1 MDLTTATIKAE
12 SDDASASAPAG
23 PATGVLPLLALIAGT
38 AVATI
43 YYNQPIL
50 GLIDRAFGGQTLAP
64 TLIPTATLGGYALGI
79 VLLVPL
85 GDRYPRRRLIAVQLA
100 CLSLAC
106 ILAAMAPN
114 LATLGLACV
123 AIGLFATAAQHAV
136 PMAAEL
142 APDSRRGRT
151 VGFVMTGL
159 LLGIVLARTV
169 SGIVG
174 DHLGWRAIFWMAAAL
189 AAVFTALAASF
200 LPSTRPTEE
209 HSYAQL
215 LASLVALTRRHAT
228 LRHSAIIQGCLFGA
242 FNAFWTSLVFLLQE
256 PPFRLGASAAG
267 LFGLLAAGG
276 ALLAP
281 LVGRGADRLGSGPL
295 VSLGAALVTLA
306 YLIFASFAQR
316 SLWAIGVGVVLIDVG
331 LNTAMIANQAR
342 IYAIAPSAR
351 GRLNTVFMIG
361 LFSGGPFGAALGT
374 QAWFLA
380 GWPAVCA
387 VGLALASGALAMAL
401 VTGRARAAGAT

>member
-1 MDLTTATIKAE
+1 MAITATGDRSAAVGSARTDLTR
-12 SDDASASAPAG
+12 
-23 PATGVLPLLALIAGT
+23 GVLLLLALISGT

-43 YYNQPIL
+43 YYNQPML
-50 GLIDRAFGGQTLAP
+50 GLIDRAFGGHTLAP
-64 TLIPTATLGGYALGI
+64 TLIPTATLAGYAFGV

-85 GDRYPRRRLIAVQLA
+85 GDRYPRRRLITAQLA
-100 CLSLAC
+100 GLTAAC
-106 ILAAMAPN
+106 VLAAMAPG
-114 LATLGLACV
+114 LTVLVLACI

-136 PMAAEL
+136 PMGAEL
-142 APDSRRGRT
+142 APDAQRGRT

-174 DHLGWRAIFWMAAAL
+174 DHLGWRAIFWIAAAL
-189 AAVFTALAASF
+189 SALFAMLAGLY
-200 LPSTRPTEE
+200 LPPTSAGEGHRYRE
-209 HSYAQL
+209 L
-215 LASLVALTRRHAT
+215 LASLIALTRRHPA

-242 FNAFWTSLVFLLQE
+242 FNAFWTTLVFLLQQ
-256 PPFRLGASAAG
+256 PPFDLGASAAG

-295 VSLGAALVTLA
+295 VSLGAAMVTLA
-306 YLIFASFAQR
+306 YLVFMVLGQR

-331 LNTAMIANQAR
+331 LNTAMISNQSR
-342 IYAIAPSAR
+342 IYALEPAAR
-351 GRLNTVFMIG
+351 GRLNTVFMVG
-361 LFSGGPFGAALGT
+361 LFSGGPLGAALGT
-374 QAWFLA
+374 QAWAQA

-387 VGLALASGALAMAL
+387 VGLALSCAGLGVALA
-401 VTGRARAAGAT
+401 TGRARPGDAT

>member
-1 MDLTTATIKAE
+1 MPRGLLMELTTATVTAE
-12 SDDASASAPAG
+12 NGGGAVSTSTG
-23 PATGVLPLLALIAGT
+23 LTRGVLLLLAVIAGT

-43 YYNQPIL
+43 YYNQPML
-50 GLIDRAFGGQTLAP
+50 GLIGRSFGGRTLAP
-64 TLIPTATLGGYALGI
+64 TLIPTATLAGYALGI
-79 VLLVPL
+79 VFLVPL
-85 GDRYPRRRLIAVQLA
+85 GDRHPRRWLITAQLA

-106 ILAAMAPN
+106 VLAALAPG
-114 LATLGLACV
+114 LASLVAACV

-142 APDSRRGRT
+142 AHDSLRGRT

-174 DHLGWRAIFWMAAAL
+174 DQLGWRAIFWVAAL
-189 AAVFTALAASF
+189 VGAVFTGLAARF
-200 LPSTRPTEE
+200 LPPTRSTETHTYR
-209 HSYAQL
+209 QL
-215 LASLVALTRRHAT
+215 LASLVTLTRRHAT

-242 FNAFWTSLVFLLQE
+242 FNAFWTTLVFLLQK
-256 PPFRLGASAAG
+256 PPFGLGASAAG

-306 YLIFASFAQR
+306 YVLFAALGQH
-316 SLWAIGVGVVLIDVG
+316 SLRAIGVGVVLIDVG
-331 LNTAMIANQAR
+331 LNTAMIANQTR
-342 IYAIAPSAR
+342 IYALEPGAR
-351 GRLNTVFMIG
+351 GRLNTVFMV
-361 LFSGGPFGAALGT
+361 GPLQRRALGRG
-374 QAWFLA
+374 AGHPGVVAGRLA
-380 GWPAVCA
+380 RRCA
-387 VGLALASGALAMAL
+387 RSASLSP
-401 VTGRARAAGAT
+401 RARW